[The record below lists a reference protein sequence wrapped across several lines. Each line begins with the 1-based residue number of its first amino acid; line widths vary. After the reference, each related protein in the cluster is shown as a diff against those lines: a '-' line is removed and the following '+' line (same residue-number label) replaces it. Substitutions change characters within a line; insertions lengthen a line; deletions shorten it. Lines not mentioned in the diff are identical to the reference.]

1 MRRDEGFTMIE
12 VLITVAILALVL
24 TPMAMAFG
32 YAASTQEHADEMVR
46 GAQSPRLLSAYLVTD
61 VQSADDVDVVA
72 PVVATC
78 PVPAG
83 ATPVLGLIYRADPWP
98 AEGPGAVEGSV
109 TYARVDADGPGLIRR
124 ACGNASGPAHAIV
137 AVSLESPVIAV
148 AANAPVDC
156 PGAAAVTITVDPV
169 GLPSTSVTA
178 AQRLCG

>member
-24 TPMAMAFG
+24 APMALAFG

-61 VQSADDVDVVA
+61 LQSADGVDAVA

-98 AEGPGAVEGSV
+98 DEGPGPVEGSV
-109 TYARVDADGPGLIRR
+109 TYAQVGDEQLIRR
-124 ACGNASGPAHAIV
+124 ACGTASGPPEAVV
-137 AVSLESPVIAV
+137 AAELESPPSAGP
-148 AANAPVDC
+148 ADAPVDC
-156 PGAAAVTITVDPV
+156 PNAVAVTITIDPI
-169 GLPSTSVTA
+169 GLSPTSVTA